1 MTTTNL
7 WLRLKQLLPE
17 PPLLVGV
24 IDSLSDYGAV
34 VLLPDGSP
42 VSVRGTSASSAVG
55 QHVFIRNGVIEG
67 LAPALTPVL
76 IEI

>member
-17 PPLLVGV
+17 PPLLVGEV
-24 IDSLSDYGAV
+24 IFVGDYGAV
-34 VLLPDGSP
+34 VELPDGSH
-42 VSVRGTSASSAVG
+42 VSVRGEATVG
-55 QHVFIRNGVIEG
+55 QNVFIRNGVIEG
-67 LAPALTPVL
+67 LAPALSATL

>member
-7 WLRLKQLLPE
+7 WKRLKQLLPE

-24 IDSLSDYGAV
+24 VDSVSTYGAV
-34 VLLPDGSP
+34 VELPDGSL
-42 VSVRGTSASSAVG
+42 VSVRGDATVA
-55 QHVFIRNGVIEG
+55 QTVFIRDGVIEG
-67 LAPALTPVL
+67 LAPALTTVL